1 MMSIMNQIA
10 ELLSI
15 VDAYMSAT
23 GRKETT
29 VSTSVFNDGKKIT
42 GLRDGTA
49 DIGTR
54 RYNSAVVWFSENWPE
69 NAVWPDGIARPM
81 AEQAA

>member
-1 MMSIMNQIA
+1 MNQIA

-15 VDAYMSAT
+15 VDAYMTAT

-29 VSTSVFNDGKKIT
+29 VSTTVFNDGKKLT
-42 GLRDGTA
+42 SLRDGTA

-54 RYNSAVVWFSENWPE
+54 RYNSAIMWFAANWPDG
-69 NAVWPDGIARPM
+69 AVWPDGVARPM
-81 AEQAA
+81 VEQAA

>member
-1 MMSIMNQIA
+1 MNQIA

-15 VDAYMSAT
+15 VDAYMKAT

-29 VSTSVFNDGKKIT
+29 VSTTVFNDGKKLT
-42 GLRDGTA
+42 SLRDGTA

-54 RYNSAVVWFSENWPE
+54 RYNSALTWFSENWPDG
-69 NAVWPDGIARPM
+69 AVWPEGVSRPEV
-81 AEQAA
+81 EQAA